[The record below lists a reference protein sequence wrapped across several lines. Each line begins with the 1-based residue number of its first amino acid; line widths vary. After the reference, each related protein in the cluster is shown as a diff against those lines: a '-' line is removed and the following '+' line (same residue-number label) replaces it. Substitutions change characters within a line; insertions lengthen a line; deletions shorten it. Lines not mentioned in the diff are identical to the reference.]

1 MVTGSR
7 SSAVLV
13 EISLLRRRSCERGSH
28 LLAQKAI
35 ELSDTNTTPD
45 RPREIV
51 RDARALQRFSGMKY
65 TEALRAVEHPL
76 AQGILGE
83 RIRARTITQ
92 VLTDHPALS
101 TSDPDSDGLI
111 THLGRNGLWADE
123 PFPVGLT
130 TEHDYVSVVLAAE
143 VLRLFDRTK
152 SASGGSGSYGVKHTV
167 ERFFQAHLPQ
177 FGYVANGT
185 AIHAAAVLGIPLVA
199 NPADR
204 LDPNATFGLVA
215 EQVAYV
221 DRVLEDRR
229 TKSNTVRGH
238 HHRPAGLAFL
248 ERALDEYQ
256 ATGKQPARWNGLD
269 ADPAPLTSPFHEW
282 LIAQTG
288 PGEFG
293 SRALLAADYA
303 AGLRDSDHPVARQPE
318 DLISILRTTGA
329 HPTVVDA
336 GKDAVVDWARTAP
349 QSTGVRT
356 ELSHSSQWD
365 HEGWGAGSGDTE
377 RYEFDCPC
385 GRGSILEEHDNTP
398 GFREH
403 DHRIDCETCRTEWQF
418 VDGLPT
424 REWRIEPLR
433 AA

>member
-1 MVTGSR
+1 
-7 SSAVLV
+7 
-13 EISLLRRRSCERGSH
+13 
-28 LLAQKAI
+28 
-35 ELSDTNTTPD
+35 LSDTNTTPN

-51 RDARALQRFSGMKY
+51 RDVRELQRFSGMKY

-83 RIRARTITQ
+83 RIRARAIIR
-92 VLTDHPALS
+92 VLTEHPELS
-101 TSDPDSDGLI
+101 TSGSDSDVPV
-111 THLGRNGLWADE
+111 THLGRNGLRSDE
-123 PFPVGLT
+123 PFPTGLT

-143 VLRLFDRTK
+143 VLRLFDRT
-152 SASGGSGSYGVKHTV
+152 GTPTDGVGSYGVKHTI
-167 ERFFQAHLPQ
+167 ERFFSAHLPQ
-177 FGYVANGT
+177 FSYVANGS
-185 AIHAAAVLGIPLVA
+185 AIHAAAALGIPLVA

-229 TKSNTVRGH
+229 TESTTVRGH

-248 ERALDEYQ
+248 ERALDEYH

-269 ADPAPLTSPFHEW
+269 EDPAPLTSPFHEW
-282 LIAQTG
+282 LIAQAG
-288 PGEFG
+288 PGDFG

-303 AGLRDSDHPVARQPE
+303 AGLRDSDHAVARQPE
-318 DLISILRTTGA
+318 ELISILRATGA
-329 HPTVVDA
+329 HETVVDA
-336 GKDAVVDWARTAP
+336 GKDAIIDWARTSP
-349 QSTGVRT
+349 QSTGIRT

-365 HEGWGAGSGDTE
+365 HQGWGAGSGDTE
-377 RYEFDCPC
+377 RYRFECPC
-385 GRGSILEEHDNTP
+385 GQGSIVEEHENTR

-403 DHRIDCETCRTEWQF
+403 DRWIECDTCRAEWQF
-418 VDGLPT
+418 IEGLPT
-424 REWRIEPLR
+424 RGWRLEPLS